1 MSQIFIV
8 DDDRA
13 VRFVLAT
20 ALRDAGH
27 EVAEFADAEVAQ
39 TALRR
44 AAPQLLVCDVRL
56 PGANGLVLL
65 RDIKAAHPALPVIVI
80 APSPT
85 SRPPPPRTVK
95 ARSIICPSLSILRR
109 PWRRCNVPCTNRNKR
124 MSRPVHRRR
133 GTHCWAKARRCAQC
147 SA

>member
-1 MSQIFIV
+1 
-8 DDDRA
+8 
-13 VRFVLAT
+13 VLAT

-65 RDIKAAHPALPVIVI
+65 RDIKAARERLSAGTYGICTDCGEPITYERLLAYPTAKRCIHCQRLREQEI
-80 APSPT
+80 AA
-85 SRPPPPRTVK
+85 SRLVR
-95 ARSIICPSLSILRR
+95 AS
-109 PWRRCNVPCTNRNKR
+109 
-124 MSRPVHRRR
+124 
-133 GTHCWAKARRCAQC
+133 
-147 SA
+147 